1 MSDTPVQ
8 TSATVLTVRQV
19 GDYHALTAVAPGVA
33 ERFRPGQFVALAVGG
48 EHTSRLARRCVA
60 VHEVKSD
67 YGGTVE
73 MVFAVRDPGTRWL
86 AGLRSRDRLD
96 VAGPLGRPFRLPR
109 DPVGCL
115 LVGGGPGAAGLF
127 ALADTLHR
135 RGCQVHFVLAG
146 ATSRQVF
153 GSRMAQR
160 IGDSATVATED
171 GSLGEKA
178 TLREVLPRVIEE
190 TASDVVYG
198 CGPTSLLRTV
208 TRIAGDVGLPSQ
220 VSVEEFL
227 QQTGA
232 CGIGV
237 CMTCVLPFHGDD
249 GVTRMV
255 RACTEG
261 PVLRG
266 DRVRWGDLGTIPFD
280 ALGAPRVLHTRPVPE
295 RDDVTDRAREEA
307 Q

>member
-19 GDYHALTAVAPGVA
+19 QDYHAMTLVAPAIA

-48 EHTSRLARRCVA
+48 EHTSRLIRRCFG

-73 MVFAVRDPGTRWL
+73 LVFADTEPGTAWL
-86 AGLRSRDRLD
+86 AGRRSRDQIDL
-96 VAGPLGRPFRLPR
+96 VGPLGRPFRLPR
-109 DPVGCL
+109 DPVSCL
-115 LVGGGPGAAGLF
+115 LVGGGPGGAAVF
-127 ALADTLHR
+127 ALADTLLR
-135 RGCQVHFVLAG
+135 RGCQVHFVLGGPSAK
-146 ATSRQVF
+146 QVF

-160 IGDSATVATED
+160 IGDSATVATDD
-171 GSLGEKA
+171 GSMGEKGSV
-178 TLREVLPRVIEE
+178 RDVLPRVIEE
-190 TASDVVYG
+190 TGSDVVYG
-198 CGPTSLLRTV
+198 CGPTALLRSV
-208 TRIAGDVGLPSQ
+208 TQVATDFGLPSQ

-227 QQTGA
+227 QRTGA

-237 CMTCVLPFHGDD
+237 CMTCMLPVHGED
-249 GVTRMV
+249 GVTRMI
-255 RACTEG
+255 RACADG

-266 DRVRWGDLGTIPFD
+266 DLVRWGDLGTIPFD
-280 ALGAPRVLHTRPVPE
+280 ALGAPRVLSVSE
-295 RDDVTDRAREEA
+295 GGS